1 MNKKLSVYC
10 IAMCLIAYSQLI
22 YSDESLPDTV
32 LTISLDVV
40 NITCDINDG
49 QGFNKIID
57 FETINESDL
66 LTGKQPAVKAQFIVD
81 CQKSGVKPDFI
92 DIKMR
97 PGSQGTLNN
106 GVDGELKTNLAG
118 VGINLSW
125 LDGSP
130 IDLSGVNK
138 RFSAN
143 NNHQFDISFFAK
155 PYAQAQTVE
164 KGLMKSSVIINAL
177 YK

>member
-106 GVDGELKTNLAG
+106 G
-118 VGINLSW
+118 
-125 LDGSP
+125 
-130 IDLSGVNK
+130 
-138 RFSAN
+138 
-143 NNHQFDISFFAK
+143 HQFDISFFAK

>member
-10 IAMCLIAYSQLI
+10 IAMCLSAYSQLI

-81 CQKSGVKPDFI
+81 CQKVG
-92 DIKMR
+92 
-97 PGSQGTLNN
+97 LN
-106 GVDGELKTNLAG
+106 L
-118 VGINLSW
+118 
-125 LDGSP
+125 
-130 IDLSGVNK
+130 
-138 RFSAN
+138 
-143 NNHQFDISFFAK
+143 ISLISK
-155 PYAQAQTVE
+155 
-164 KGLMKSSVIINAL
+164 
-177 YK
+177 